1 MSTTGLV
8 TMIFYAKFLIA
19 NALLNI
25 FTKVIL
31 QPKDDFPAR
40 FQELFYLFEHFKNY
54 CLLIKTSQLTIGF
67 RY

>member
-8 TMIFYAKFLIA
+8 TMIFYAKFPITK
-19 NALLNI
+19 ALLNI

-31 QPKDDFPAR
+31 QLKNDFHAR

-54 CLLIKTSQLTIGF
+54 CLLNKTSQLTIGF